1 MSYEQLPKFDLD
13 ITRGVTKR
21 VHFGTLTKNG
31 ETVNLVE
38 SDVKVYIKSAVDAS
52 REPVVKLTPSNGL
65 DLSNNELTVKFEE
78 WTIGLQ
84 AAKYYYDI
92 YCKIDGDS
100 KIIVRGGINF
110 SGAISVEGNGC
121 ECE

>member
-1 MSYEQLPKFDLD
+1 MSYEQLPRLDLD
-13 ITRGVTKR
+13 IIRGVTKR
-21 VHFGTLTKNG
+21 VHFGPLTKNA
-31 ETVNLVE
+31 ELVNLAS

-52 REPVVKLTPSNGL
+52 REPVIKLTPDNGL
-65 DLSNNELTVKFEE
+65 DLSNNELTVKFEK

-92 YCKIDGDS
+92 YCEIDGDS
-100 KIIVRGGINF
+100 KIIVRGDINF

>member
-13 ITRGVTKR
+13 IIRGVTKR

-52 REPVVKLTPSNGL
+52 RKPVIKLISNYGL

-100 KIIVRGGINF
+100 KTIVRGGINF

>member
-13 ITRGVTKR
+13 IIRGVTKR

-52 REPVVKLTPSNGL
+52 GKPVIKLTPSNGL